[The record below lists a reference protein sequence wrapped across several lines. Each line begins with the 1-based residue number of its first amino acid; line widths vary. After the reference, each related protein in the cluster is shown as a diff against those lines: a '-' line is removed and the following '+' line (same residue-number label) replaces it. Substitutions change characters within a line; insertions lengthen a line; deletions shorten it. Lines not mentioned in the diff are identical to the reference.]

1 MNFPKFE
8 GENPKLWKSRSERY
22 FEMYDVDPSLW
33 VMVALMHFEGPA
45 ARWLQSV
52 EHRVCVATWI
62 ELCSWIHDRFARDQH
77 ELLIRQMYKIKQ
89 QGSVQDYID
98 RFCELVDQLQA
109 YSPNVDQLYYTA
121 HFIDGL
127 RDDIKYFIS
136 IQLPKKCGT
145 CWNQRLLTLHLIS
158 NQMFSLS
165 RLSWLYLRQ
174 QSQGKKV
181 QEL

>member
-1 MNFPKFE
+1 MDSQFTHDTHRSATSFTLGSRTLTGKLPKMNFPKFE

-89 QGSVQDYID
+89 QGSV
-98 RFCELVDQLQA
+98 
-109 YSPNVDQLYYTA
+109 
-121 HFIDGL
+121 
-127 RDDIKYFIS
+127 
-136 IQLPKKCGT
+136 
-145 CWNQRLLTLHLIS
+145 
-158 NQMFSLS
+158 
-165 RLSWLYLRQ
+165 
-174 QSQGKKV
+174 
-181 QEL
+181 